1 MKLAFLISAHTD
13 AQHLLR
19 LINCLPSDS
28 DKYIHIDLKADIN
41 AFSAVAAQDNVQIIN
56 ERYNVMWG
64 SFLQVNFQR
73 ALMRAALSSGVNYD
87 YLITL
92 SGLDYPL
99 WSNERILRF
108 FEQNKG
114 REFIQGVRVK
124 EQGKG
129 TRLYKEYRFLN
140 NHCWKYDTL
149 KSKFRVAIRKI
160 VYALGFCK
168 PLTVKCDGICYDLY
182 KGSDWWAITGNLA
195 KYFMDFYDTHP
206 AFIRYFKNS
215 FSPNETI
222 WQTIAFHSEFADRC
236 ILSVGIINKLEE
248 LTPLTYIG
256 DRDDIKILTEDD
268 FDTLFKSDKMFCRK
282 VVTGKSDKL
291 MDMIDNSRQSIG
303 GKSMYSHPLDGSSG
317 SKPR

>member
-19 LINCLPSDS
+19 LINCLPPDS
-28 DKYIHIDLKADIN
+28 DKYIHIDLKADIK

-56 ERYNVMWG
+56 ERFNVMWG

-73 ALMRAALSSGVNYD
+73 ALMRAALSSGIDYD
-87 YLITL
+87 YLISL

-99 WSNERILRF
+99 WNNERILRF

-124 EQGKG
+124 EQGKD
-129 TRLYKEYRFLN
+129 TKLYQEYRFLN
-140 NHCWKYDTL
+140 NHYWKYGSL

-160 VYALGFCK
+160 VYALGFRK
-168 PLTVKCDGICYDLY
+168 PLIVKCDGICYDLY
-182 KGSDWWAITGNLA
+182 KGSDWWAITANLA
-195 KYFMDFYDTHP
+195 KHFMGFYDTHP
-206 AFIRYFKNS
+206 AFISYFKNS

-222 WQTIAFHSEFADRC
+222 WQTIAFHSEFADKC
-236 ILSVGIINKLEE
+236 ILSVGKINKLEE
-248 LTPLTYIG
+248 LTPLTYIEYG
-256 DRDDIKILTEDD
+256 DDIKVFSEDD
-268 FDTLFKSDKMFCRK
+268 FDTLIKSDKMFCRK

-291 MDMIDNSRQSIG
+291 MDMIDRYRELS
-303 GKSMYSHPLDGSSG
+303 
-317 SKPR
+317 

>member
-19 LINCLPSDS
+19 LVNNLPSDS
-28 DKYIHIDLKADIN
+28 DKYIHIDLKTDIN
-41 AFSAVAAQDNVQIIN
+41 AFSVVAAQDNVHIIN

-64 SFLQVNFQR
+64 SFLQVDFQR

-99 WSNERILRF
+99 WSNEKILRF
-108 FEQNKG
+108 FEKNKG
-114 REFIQGVRVK
+114 REFIQGVCVK
-124 EQGKG
+124 EQGKD
-129 TRLYKEYRFLN
+129 TKIYRKYRFLN
-140 NHCWKYDTL
+140 NHCWKYGTL

-160 VYALGFCK
+160 VYALGFRK
-168 PLTVKCDGICYDLY
+168 PLTVKCDGICYDLF

-206 AFIRYFKNS
+206 AFVRYFKNS

-222 WQTIAFHSEFADRC
+222 WQTIAFHSEFADKC
-236 ILSVGIINKLEE
+236 ILSVGKKNKFGE
-248 LTPLTYIG
+248 LTPLTYIEYK
-256 DRDDIKILTEDD
+256 DDIKVFTEDD
-268 FDTLFKSDKMFCRK
+268 FDTLIKSDKMFCRK
-282 VVTGKSDKL
+282 VTTDKSNKL
-291 MDMIDNSRQSIG
+291 MDMIDKYRQSYPII
-303 GKSMYSHPLDGSSG
+303 S
-317 SKPR
+317 

>member
-19 LINCLPSDS
+19 LVNSLPLDS
-28 DKYIHIDLKADIN
+28 DKYIHIDLKADLN

-99 WSNERILRF
+99 WSNERIIRF
-108 FEQNKG
+108 FEKNKG
-114 REFIQGVRVK
+114 REFIQGLRVK
-124 EQGKG
+124 EQGDTK
-129 TRLYKEYRFLN
+129 LYQEYRFLN
-140 NHCWKYDTL
+140 NHYWKYGTL
-149 KSKFRVAIRKI
+149 KSKFRVAIRKTI
-160 VYALGFCK
+160 YALGFRK
-168 PLTVKCDGICYDLY
+168 PLSVMCDGISYDLY

-206 AFIRYFKNS
+206 AFISYFKNS

-222 WQTIAFHSEFADRC
+222 WQTIAFHSKYTDKC
-236 ILSVGIINKLEE
+236 ILSVGQINKLEE
-248 LTPLTYIG
+248 VTPLTYIEYG
-256 DRDDIKILTEDD
+256 DDIKVFTEDD

-291 MDMIDNSRQSIG
+291 MDMIDRYRQS
-303 GKSMYSHPLDGSSG
+303 YSIIS
-317 SKPR
+317 

>member
-1 MKLAFLISAHTD
+1 MKLAFLISVHTD

-28 DKYIHIDLKADIN
+28 DKYIHIDLKADLN
-41 AFSAVAAQDNVQIIN
+41 DFSAVAAQYNVIIIN

-73 ALMRAALSSGVNYD
+73 ALMKAALSSGVKYD

-108 FEQNKG
+108 FENNKG
-114 REFIQGVRVK
+114 REFIQGVRIK
-124 EQGKG
+124 EQGDTK
-129 TRLYKEYRFLN
+129 LYQEYRFLN
-140 NHCWKYDTL
+140 NHYWKYGTL

-160 VYALGFCK
+160 VYALGFRK
-168 PLTVKCDGICYDLY
+168 PLCVKFDGKCYDLY
-182 KGSDWWAITGNLA
+182 KGSDWWAITDNMA
-195 KYFMDFYDTHP
+195 KYFMDFYETHP
-206 AFIRYFKNS
+206 AFVRYFKNS

-222 WQTIAFHSEFADRC
+222 WQTIAFHSKYADKC
-236 ILSVGIINKLEE
+236 ILSVGKIDKLEE
-248 LTPLTYIG
+248 LTPLTYIEYG
-256 DRDDIKILTEDD
+256 DAMKVFTEDD
-268 FDTLFKSDKMFCRK
+268 FDNLIKSNKMFCRK

-291 MDMIDNSRQSIG
+291 MDMIDLYRKQQTSN
-303 GKSMYSHPLDGSSG
+303 L
-317 SKPR
+317 